1 MAVDIEECSARVSA
15 SDAVEVNEI
24 KQGIIDTI
32 SGPVVDAEQKFH
44 ATGWAVGNA
53 ASPGLTG
60 MYLGPG
66 STLGN
71 ALVTGYIASK
81 SWASAFNAAQTGP

>member
-1 MAVDIEECSARVSA
+1 M
-15 SDAVEVNEI
+15 I

-32 SGPVVDAEQKFH
+32 AGPVVDSNQQFH
-44 ATGWAVGNA
+44 PTGWAAGNA
-53 ASPGLTG
+53 ASPGLVG

-71 ALVTGYIASK
+71 ALVTGYIAAV
-81 SWASAFNAAQTGP
+81 SWAAKFNGA